1 MVGLF
6 AFGAAA
12 NARQTPDR
20 SQRLVTIHDGNIEKS
35 ILTEATSIKKAFEEA
50 KVPLSKYDLVEPG
63 LGTKLTGSNYEI
75 NLYRARP
82 VKIVDGKVQKQI
94 MSPYRTSRQI
104 VEHAGMKLYDED
116 VATLTASTD
125 PVVSNLG
132 LTLTIERSTPFRLVL
147 YGEKV
152 ASRTMASTVGE
163 MLKEKD
169 IKLGP
174 KDTLSKRSDTPIKK
188 GMTVEI
194 WRNGVQTQ
202 TREEKITMP
211 IREIKDPSKPFGYKD
226 IKTPGAPG
234 KKMVTYEVVMKN
246 GKEVKRKVIQSVTT
260 KKAREQ
266 VVVVGSKVEG
276 PEAITAKIRAAAKAK
291 GIDPQRVLIIARCES
306 GFNPNANSGYYK
318 GIFQHDPKYWPARAA
333 QYGYSGASYYDV
345 DAQIGVSTSMMA
357 GGGWSHWGCD
367 PGPQ

>member
-1 MVGLF
+1 MAMLMFGGLMVGLF

-35 ILTEATSIKKAFEEA
+35 VLTEATSIKKAFEEA

-125 PVVSNLG
+125 PVASNLG

-174 KDTLSKRSDTPIKK
+174 KDTLSKPADTPIKE

-211 IREIKDPSKPFGYKD
+211 VRQIEDPSKKVGYKEV
-226 IKTPGAPG
+226 KTVGAPG

-246 GKEVKRKVIQSVTT
+246 GKEIKRKVIQSVTT
-260 KKAREQ
+260 KQPREQ
-266 VVVVGSKVEG
+266 VEIVGTKPSFSGDFSQALAKLRSCEG
-276 PEAITAKIRAAAKAK
+276 GYDSWNPAGPYYGAYQFDKGTWSSVSNAPYGDATPAEQDAAAHALY
-291 GIDPQRVLIIARCES
+291 QRR
-306 GFNPNANSGYYK
+306 GWQP
-318 GIFQHDPKYWPARAA
+318 WPHC
-333 QYGYSGASYYDV
+333 GASLPDIYR
-345 DAQIGVSTSMMA
+345 
-357 GGGWSHWGCD
+357 
-367 PGPQ
+367 